1 MAKQAY
7 LKVEQTVHNAPSP
20 TTPGKT
26 LPFGC
31 FRFCVPL
38 YFDGLSKWLIGRS
51 PDASVYPSTESIYS
65 IYIPSVFITRNLAIV
80 HATKSVYDDIHVIE
94 TLTDKQRFV
103 DSMTGLSFVKKPL
116 KDNESFQVENLP
128 FFKFKY
134 VVINDN
140 EPSEDLSKSTV
151 Y

>member
-7 LKVEQTVHNAPSP
+7 LKVEQLAHNAPSP
-20 TTPGKT
+20 TTPTKSIA
-26 LPFGC
+26 FGC

-38 YFDGLSKWLIGRS
+38 YLDGISKWLIGRS
-51 PDASVYPSTESIYS
+51 PDASAYSSDSIYS
-65 IYIPSVFITRNLAIV
+65 IYIPSVFITRNLAIL
-80 HATKSVYDDIHVIE
+80 HATKSVYDDIHIIE
-94 TLTDKQRFV
+94 TITDKQRLI
-103 DSMTGLSFVKKPL
+103 DSLTGSSFTKKPL
-116 KDNESFQVENLP
+116 KDDDAFQVEGLP

-140 EPSEDLSKSTV
+140 EPSGDLSKSTV